1 MLTLIYPKI
10 EDIIEKHDEIIKISG
25 GLNGVK
31 NIGYLESPLSF
42 VQENDYY
49 PKFENKLTHLVFS
62 INKNHAFEDGNKRT
76 SIAIGAMFLEFNGFG
91 YIVGKFIREME
102 NISVL
107 VADNFIDKS
116 LLNEIIYSIIFEDD
130 YSEEL
135 KLKIISVMTVFEERK
150 NDTYDDDFF

>member
-1 MLTLIYPKI
+1 
-10 EDIIEKHDEIIKISG
+10 
-25 GLNGVK
+25 
-31 NIGYLESPLSF
+31 
-42 VQENDYY
+42 
-49 PKFENKLTHLVFS
+49 
-62 INKNHAFEDGNKRT
+62 
-76 SIAIGAMFLEFNGFG
+76 
-91 YIVGKFIREME
+91 ME